1 VNEFELIA
9 RYFSRPP
16 RDTGFVAQ
24 AGGDDCALLNLGDRQ
39 LAVTTDLLVEGR
51 HFLPEVDPAALGHK
65 ALAVNLSD
73 LAAAGATPR
82 CFFLALA
89 LPRLEPEWL
98 DAFSAGLYAL
108 ADAHDC
114 VLAGGDTTRAAPV
127 AQGEGPRT
135 FCITAVGE
143 VPVGQAHGRGGAR
156 PGDEL
161 WVSGSLGDAALALAH
176 LLGEVAL
183 TAGHGAGCAARAAA
197 AALRAGG
204 RRRLRAP
211 VHRAA
216 AAPGAGAR
224 RRAGCRRG
232 GQPHR
237 PRARGPGRAPPG
249 RRRATAR
256 GTVAGV
262 RSLRCRSVDRG
273 FWLMSPP
280 GRPKG
285 ESPSAQREGSPM
297 SPPGGPEGESS
308 RAHREG
314 SSVSPLSHPEVE
326 SPSAPR
332 EGSPMST
339 SPLPSPPALD
349 PAPARATAHSP
360 QPSRRPTW
368 RLLLSHPAHMLSLGF
383 GSGLPRQAPGTFGTL
398 AGWLLFVWLDQW
410 LGTGAWFALIGASF
424 LLGAWAAQVT
434 GRRLGGD
441 SGHIVID
448 EIVAFWLVLLL
459 LPADAGPITQAIAF
473 LLFRL
478 FDIAKPPPI
487 GLLDARIDNGL
498 GVMLDDLV
506 AAFYTLLVLA
516 IALRVAG

>member
-1 VNEFELIA
+1 MNEFELIA

-143 VPVGQAHGRGGAR
+143 VPAGQAHGRGGAR

-183 TAGHGAGCAARAAA
+183 TPAALAQVRPRLERPQPRVALGEALRGLATACIDVSDGLAGDAAHIAARSGVQLDIDTAAVPLGTVLGAQPERLRLRCALAGGDDYELLFTAPPQRQAQVRAAA
-197 AALRAGG
+197 QAAGVAVSRIGRVRAG
-204 RRRLRAP
+204 
-211 VHRAA
+211 
-216 AAPGAGAR
+216 
-224 RRAGCRRG
+224 
-232 GQPHR
+232 Q
-237 PRARGPGRAPPG
+237 
-249 RRRATAR
+249 
-256 GTVAGV
+256 GV
-262 RSLRCRSVDRG
+262 R
-273 FWLMSPP
+273 
-280 GRPKG
+280 
-285 ESPSAQREGSPM
+285 
-297 SPPGGPEGESS
+297 
-308 RAHREG
+308 
-314 SSVSPLSHPEVE
+314 
-326 SPSAPR
+326 
-332 EGSPMST
+332 
-339 SPLPSPPALD
+339 
-349 PAPARATAHSP
+349 
-360 QPSRRPTW
+360 
-368 RLLLSHPAHMLSLGF
+368 
-383 GSGLPRQAPGTFGTL
+383 
-398 AGWLLFVWLDQW
+398 
-410 LGTGAWFALIGASF
+410 
-424 LLGAWAAQVT
+424 
-434 GRRLGGD
+434 
-441 SGHIVID
+441 
-448 EIVAFWLVLLL
+448 
-459 LPADAGPITQAIAF
+459 
-473 LLFRL
+473 
-478 FDIAKPPPI
+478 
-487 GLLDARIDNGL
+487 LLDAAGQP
-498 GVMLDDLV
+498 LV
-506 AAFYTLLVLA
+506 AQWRGYDHFA
-516 IALRVAG
+516 AGPSTAASGS